1 MSRILVVEDDEVL
14 RNELIELLRNEGYEA
29 EYISTFSDTAGQIIK
44 SKPDLVLLDINIPEL
59 NGELVL
65 RKLRKEADIPV
76 IMVTSRTSESD
87 EVLSMSYGADD
98 YITKPYNPTILM
110 LRISAVIK
118 RTRKQDSSEADTG
131 EKGIY
136 QYRQAAV
143 NTAKGTLS
151 RGEKELVLTKN
162 EMIIFLSLLNN
173 IGKIVS
179 RDELMTA
186 LWDNEEYINDNALT
200 VNISRLRAKLSDF
213 GYEETG
219 VLSCMKLKEYIK
231 DELFKIILIIVYII
245 LICGLLCAF
254 NFGVQMAALMAVL
267 AAIFFIIM
275 FIWDFCRKR
284 NFYNSLIDNTQ
295 RIDKK
300 YLVIETL
307 DEPEFYEG
315 NLVYT
320 AMYDINKS
328 MIEHI
333 NQYERGQQD
342 FKDFIEMWVHEIKLP
357 IASLTLMCHND
368 KEHIDKKFITQL
380 NRLDDYADK
389 VLYYVRSENAEK
401 DYSFGKVNLKTII
414 NKTAVKNKDIILS
427 NNISLNVHDID
438 TYVNTDA
445 KWLEF
450 IVNQIISN
458 SIKYKKTSGE
468 AYIEVYSE
476 QRQDSGTDK
485 VGQAVLH
492 IKDNGIGIPAK
503 DIDKVF
509 IKSYTGSNGRNN
521 AKSTGMGLYIAKN
534 MCGKLG
540 HNIEIKSIEGEYTE
554 VEIIFYGDSY
564 YNPVN
569 IEKTDITQS

>member
-118 RTRKQDSSEADTG
+118 RTRKQDSSEEDTG

-136 QYRQAAV
+136 QYREAAV

-200 VNISRLRAKLSDF
+200 RNKK
-213 GYEETG
+213 ETG

-485 VGQAVLH
+485 VGYAVLH

-554 VEIIFYGDSY
+554 VEITFYGDSY

-569 IEKTDITQS
+569 IEKSDIIKN

>member
-1 MSRILVVEDDEVL
+1 M
-14 RNELIELLRNEGYEA
+14 
-29 EYISTFSDTAGQIIK
+29 
-44 SKPDLVLLDINIPEL
+44 
-59 NGELVL
+59 
-65 RKLRKEADIPV
+65 
-76 IMVTSRTSESD
+76 
-87 EVLSMSYGADD
+87 ADD

-118 RTRKQDSSEADTG
+118 RTRKQDSSEEDTG

-136 QYRQAAV
+136 QYREAAV

-200 VNISRLRAKLSDF
+200 VNISRLRAKAF
-213 GYEETG
+213 GFRIRRCDRNKKETG

-485 VGQAVLH
+485 VGYAVLH

-554 VEIIFYGDSY
+554 VEITFYGDSY

-569 IEKTDITQS
+569 IEKSDIIKN